1 MSGVNRAGFTLV
13 EVLIALSIFA
23 LLGAAGT
30 LVLARTLDTRE
41 TVRRQG
47 EVVGDLQKLRALLR
61 ADLAQAAPRRTRGPT
76 GRPAPQPVVGPTQ
89 PGDPLLV
96 LARAGWVNPDGAAR
110 PSIQRV
116 EYRLVEDR
124 LERRATT
131 HLDGARPGPAQV
143 LMRGV
148 RRAEVRFVTRGSEAP
163 AYAASADRP
172 LPDAVRLVLT
182 VDGLGE
188 VDQLLLVEAA

>member
-1 MSGVNRAGFTLV
+1 MRNVAKAGFTLV
-13 EVLIALSIFA
+13 EVLIALGVFA

-41 TVRRQG
+41 TVRQQG
-47 EVVGDLQKLRALLR
+47 ERIGDLQKLRALLR

-76 GRPAPQPVVGPTQ
+76 GRPASQPIVGPSQ

-96 LARAGWVNPDGAAR
+96 LARAGWMNPEDKAQ

-124 LERRATT
+124 LERRASV
-131 HLDGARPGPAQV
+131 HLDGARPGQAQV

-148 RRAEVRFVTRGSEAP
+148 RRAEIRFVTRGAEAP

-172 LPDAVRLVLT
+172 LPEAVRLVLT

-188 VDQLLLVEAA
+188 IDQLLLVEAA